1 LEVSKTKQG
10 VKVENKPD
18 STLKLHRIYTDFGV
32 YITLGN
38 RKQVSSSKEI
48 KVSGKISTTIMA
60 TVIASFLVACG
71 KEPPKCSDDDTFSL
85 VRKIVLDQLGG
96 GEGLTEAEI
105 KENMKIEFP
114 RASAFDEKI
123 KKYSCEA
130 KLIVGGTIQLPI
142 TYESQ
147 LDDKNQHIVSVG
159 GIRRGDL
166 FALQAGMIEGIKK
179 SRAEKNNVT
188 KPAEVPPTP
197 KPAEQPA
204 PVATLNP
211 APSPAP
217 VAEKVQPSPQPSWS
231 PSFDCAKASTFSE
244 KAICTDTLL
253 GKLDGALAENYKYM
267 LASDIGD
274 GARNDLKGTQRKW
287 LAERNKCTENQ
298 CLASAYRKRIDE
310 VCEYPVISG
319 VHPVCTNSDE
329 VK

>member
-1 LEVSKTKQG
+1 M
-10 VKVENKPD
+10 
-18 STLKLHRIYTDFGV
+18 
-32 YITLGN
+32 
-38 RKQVSSSKEI
+38 
-48 KVSGKISTTIMA
+48 SGRISTAIMV
-60 TVIASFLVACG
+60 TVVVSVLAACG

-85 VRKIVLDQLGG
+85 VRKIILDQLGG
-96 GEGLTEAEI
+96 GEGLSEKEI
-105 KENMKIEFP
+105 KDNMKIEFP

-123 KKYSCEA
+123 KKYNCDA
-130 KLIVGGTIQLPI
+130 KLTVGGMYELPI

-147 LDDKNQHIVSVG
+147 LDDKGQHIVSVG

-179 SRAEKNNVT
+179 SRAETLT
-188 KPAEVPPTP
+188 KPAEAPPAP

-204 PVATLNP
+204 PVATTNT
-211 APSPAP
+211 APTPAP
-217 VAEKVQPSPQPSWS
+217 VVEQAPPSPTKSWG
-231 PSFDCAKASTFSE
+231 PSFDCGKASTFSE

-274 GARNDLKGTQRKW
+274 GARNDLKATQKKW
-287 LAERNKCTENQ
+287 LSERNKCADNQ

-319 VHPVCTNSDE
+319 VHPVCTSSDE
-329 VK
+329 IK